1 MSLMTESSLKQAIA
15 QVAATR
21 AVEWRVSDAPVV
33 YPDAM
38 AVMDARVDDIAR
50 GEASEC
56 VWQIGRAHV

>member
-1 MSLMTESSLKQAIA
+1 MVLKRRSQHAMSLMTESSLKQAIA

-38 AVMDARVDDIAR
+38 AAMDARR
-50 GEASEC
+50 
-56 VWQIGRAHV
+56 